1 MKTEDIK
8 VLIVDDD
15 LVERKSIKRE
25 LTLKYS
31 EYQVIEASTAEEAFV
46 YIKNMSFDV
55 VIIDYHMPQ
64 INGIE
69 AIINLRTMAHLKH
82 TAIVMISNNN
92 DEQLMLDC
100 INAGA
105 QDFLLKSDVTE
116 SQLARTILQSR
127 KRHELELQLQDSY
140 QQVKHLAERDKL
152 TGLHNRYYFDEALTR
167 MLAYQKRNSDQLI
180 AVILFDLDKFKHIND
195 TFGHEVGDKL
205 LVAVSKRILKIL
217 RNDEL
222 FARFG
227 GDEFVLACAHL
238 KTIRQIKG
246 IIHRLT
252 KAFTIPFSVDG
263 HYLYC
268 TSSIGVAISPI
279 NGYTGEELLK
289 MADIAMYRA
298 KKSSQKRYCL
308 FEDNMQEAFL
318 RKYKIESELRQA
330 IKNNEFCINY
340 QPIVDVNTN
349 KIIGAESLIRW
360 PNGNTSKSPAEFIP
374 IAEEAGLIQVIGKWV
389 LQEVIS
395 YISDLL
401 TEEKRNLY
409 ISINVSPCQL
419 SDKRFTDF
427 VKSLLKSYK
436 VPASSV
442 VFEITETALLNED
455 ATTLEALTSLHE
467 LGIKIALDD
476 FGTGFSSISH
486 LLICPI
492 NIVKVD
498 KSIIQHI
505 TQAYSNHRSMLEGLA
520 YMLNKLG
527 IKIIAEGV
535 ETEQQAKL
543 CLETGIE
550 MIQGYFYYKPVSEDD
565 FHLLLDNT
573 EEKHVNENTP

>member
-1 MKTEDIK
+1 MKTDNIK
-8 VLIVDDD
+8 VLVVDDD
-15 LVERKSIKRE
+15 VIERKSIKRE

-31 EYQVIEASTAEEAFV
+31 EYQVMEASTAEEAFV

-55 VIIDYHMPQ
+55 IIIDYHMPQ

-116 SQLARTILQSR
+116 NQLARTILQSR

-167 MLAYQKRNSDQLI
+167 MLAYQKRTPDELI

-205 LVAVSKRILKIL
+205 LVAASQRILKIL
-217 RNDEL
+217 RGDEL

-246 IIHRLT
+246 IIRRLT
-252 KAFTIPFSVDG
+252 KAFTTPFSVDG

-330 IKNNEFCINY
+330 IKKNEFRMNY

-360 PNGNTSKSPAEFIP
+360 PNGKTSKSPGEFIP

-395 YISDLL
+395 YISNLL
-401 TEEKRNLY
+401 GEKKRDLY

-419 SDKRFTDF
+419 SDKRFTAF
-427 VKSLLKSYK
+427 VESLLKSYK
-436 VPASSV
+436 VPASSI

-467 LGIKIALDD
+467 LGIRIALDD

-520 YMLNKLG
+520 YMLNKLD
-527 IKIIAEGV
+527 IRIIAEGV
-535 ETEQQAKL
+535 ETKQQAKL
-543 CLETGIE
+543 CMETGIE
-550 MIQGYFYYKPVSEDD
+550 LIQGYFYYKPVNEDD
-565 FHLLLDNT
+565 LYLLLDKV
-573 EEKHVNENTP
+573 EEKTVN